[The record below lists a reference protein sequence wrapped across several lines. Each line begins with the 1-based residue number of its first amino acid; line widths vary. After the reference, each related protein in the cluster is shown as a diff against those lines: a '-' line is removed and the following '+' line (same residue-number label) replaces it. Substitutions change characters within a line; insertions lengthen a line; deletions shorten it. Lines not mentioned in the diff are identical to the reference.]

1 MSEFYAAATTSASV
15 RRQMEYL
22 KGNAAKI
29 VENHINQAS
38 TYIRTEDSDNPLV
51 YSKTCITLGS
61 TIDSAIAMNVVPSS
75 FHLPQLLLIVREV
88 YRRKTELQQP
98 SLMLL
103 MLPIKAACKVGWFSD
118 GDKADLLMIVEEV
131 CKGFSDTEKMSIEP
145 NYAHSCVSNIILRF
159 YPTMKVENILTS
171 FDVKAGYGTFVVDFH
186 ISQGTLP
193 RNCRNLWLLVARMDN
208 MDTVACIANP
218 SNVDFLI
225 NGKGVPKRTKSTMGK
240 GPQLPSNV
248 TKMIKYGVNLL
259 QVLGD
264 FDVAFMNLN
273 PSPDLPPLKDYVH
286 TTSTVVDSVLVFPVS
301 DCNVIGTSS
310 LISLDCPISK
320 LRIRTP
326 VKGHL
331 CKHPQCFDYKYFLE
345 VNSRW
350 PTWNCPICN
359 IPLCYLDVRIDQTF
373 VKMLNEVAEDVSN
386 VMVSANGS
394 WTVATKTKRQ
404 TIESITRN
412 NNHVPN
418 SSLPSQSLHTTD
430 QADAGPSTTE
440 QAQSTTV
447 ALAFE
452 HLRGGGEQQHYTDLD
467 PSQPDVGTTEQ
478 AQSTTIS
485 TPPPVGSQPQQAP
498 PPTGDVMP
506 VRRMRGSL
514 RGDQLAE
521 ARDRLL
527 APPRQPVLW
536 SRPTATLPI
545 ALLMQPTTTNSSHN
559 TLNLPN

>member
-1 MSEFYAAATTSASV
+1 MSEFYAAATPSASV

-38 TYIRTEDSDNPLV
+38 AYIRTEDSDNPLV

-61 TIDSAIAMNVVPSS
+61 TIDSAIAMNAVPSS

-145 NYAHSCVSNIILRF
+145 TYAHSCVSNIILRF

-208 MDTVACIANP
+208 MDTAACIASP

-286 TTSTVVDSVLVFPVS
+286 TMSTVVDS

-331 CKHPQCFDYKYFLE
+331 CKHPQCFDYKYFME

-373 VKMLNEVAEDVSN
+373 VKMLNEVAEDVSD
-386 VMVSANGS
+386 VMVSADGS
-394 WTVATKTKRQ
+394 WSVATKTKSQ
-404 TIESITRN
+404 TVESVTRN

-418 SSLPSQSLHTTD
+418 SSLPSQSLHKTD
-430 QADAGPSTTE
+430 VGSSTTE
-440 QAQSTTV
+440 QAQSTSSPRSV
-447 ALAFE
+447 ALAFG
-452 HLRGGGEQQHYTDLD
+452 HLRRGGEQQDYTHLD

-478 AQSTTIS
+478 AQSTTMS
-485 TPPPVGSQPQQAP
+485 TPPPVRSQPQQAP
-498 PPTGDVMP
+498 PPTGDVML
-506 VRRMRGSL
+506 VGRMRGSL
-514 RGDQLAE
+514 RGDQLAA

-527 APPRQPVLW
+527 APPRQPLLW
-536 SRPTATLPI
+536 SRPTSTLPI
-545 ALLMQPTTTNSSHN
+545 ALLMQSTTTNSSHN

>member
-1 MSEFYAAATTSASV
+1 MSEFYAAATPSASV

-38 TYIRTEDSDNPLV
+38 AYIRTEDSDNPLV

-61 TIDSAIAMNVVPSS
+61 TIDSAIAMNAVPSS

-145 NYAHSCVSNIILRF
+145 TYAHSCVSNIILRF

-208 MDTVACIANP
+208 MDTAACIASP

-264 FDVAFMNLN
+264 FDGQYIIAVAFMNLN

-286 TTSTVVDSVLVFPVS
+286 TMSTVVDS

-331 CKHPQCFDYKYFLE
+331 CKHPQCFDYKYFME

-359 IPLCYLDVRIDQTF
+359 IPLCYLD
-373 VKMLNEVAEDVSN
+373 MLNEVAEDVSD
-386 VMVSANGS
+386 VMVSADGS
-394 WTVATKTKRQ
+394 WSVATKTKSQ
-404 TIESITRN
+404 TVESVTRN

-418 SSLPSQSLHTTD
+418 SSLPSQSLHKTD
-430 QADAGPSTTE
+430 VGSSTTE
-440 QAQSTTV
+440 QAQSTSSPRSV
-447 ALAFE
+447 ALAFG
-452 HLRGGGEQQHYTDLD
+452 HLRRGGEQQDYTHLD

-478 AQSTTIS
+478 AQSTTMS
-485 TPPPVGSQPQQAP
+485 TPPPVRSQPQQAP
-498 PPTGDVMP
+498 PPTGDVML
-506 VRRMRGSL
+506 VGRMRGSL
-514 RGDQLAE
+514 RGDQLAA

-527 APPRQPVLW
+527 APPRQPLLW
-536 SRPTATLPI
+536 SRPTSTLPI
-545 ALLMQPTTTNSSHN
+545 ALLMQSTTTNSSHN